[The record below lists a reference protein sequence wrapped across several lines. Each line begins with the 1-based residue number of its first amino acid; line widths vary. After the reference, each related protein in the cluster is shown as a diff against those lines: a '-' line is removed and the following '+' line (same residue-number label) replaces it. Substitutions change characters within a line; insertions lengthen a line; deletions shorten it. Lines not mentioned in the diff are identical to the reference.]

1 MLMIQIGH
9 TIETDED
16 EDEVSSEKKISIDLS
31 VDSGVNI
38 DDPVRMYLKEI
49 GRVPLLSADEE
60 IVLAKQIE
68 AGAQEDAT
76 YKDIQLSKKA
86 KKNW

>member
-1 MLMIQIGH
+1 MLMIQIVI

-38 DDPVRMYLKEI
+38 DDPVRMMYPK
-49 GRVPLLSADEE
+49 RWSSA
-60 IVLAKQIE
+60 IAF
-68 AGAQEDAT
+68 
-76 YKDIQLSKKA
+76 S
-86 KKNW
+86 

>member
-1 MLMIQIGH
+1 MLRLWADIDADDTDSH

-38 DDPVRMYLKEI
+38 DDPVRMYLKKL
-49 GRVPLLSADEE
+49 VA
-60 IVLAKQIE
+60 
-68 AGAQEDAT
+68 
-76 YKDIQLSKKA
+76 YHCFQLTKKSY
-86 KKNW
+86 

>member
-1 MLMIQIGH
+1 MKKILP
-9 TIETDED
+9 
-16 EDEVSSEKKISIDLS
+16 SEKNISIDLS

-68 AGAQEDAT
+68 AGAAEDAT
-76 YKDIQLSKKA
+76 YKDIQLA
-86 KKNW
+86 KRLRKNW